1 MLAVE
6 KKDKLSLKEFC
17 IDTLKSRPEVS
28 DHMDKKL
35 FYQKKDYLS
44 GFYVDNY
51 FNGRIL
57 NFSNEFDKDRLII
70 NNEIDNFILQNRKN
84 FTDDNSLNN
93 DIVSNEVD
101 KIKKS
106 FRDEAQK
113 KQKEFEDQKESI
125 IYDFNDIKKMVE
137 SQRKSIKQLRSKN
150 KSLTE
155 KNKSLTEAR
164 NTVVKEMEEA
174 HTLWTNSNPGTKLT
188 RHVQIDVKEARRL
201 KDKLKSDNS

>member
-1 MLAVE
+1 MN
-6 KKDKLSLKEFC
+6 KSKFK
-17 IDTLKSRPEVS
+17 IDT
-28 DHMDKKL
+28 
-35 FYQKKDYLS
+35 
-44 GFYVDNY
+44 
-51 FNGRIL
+51 
-57 NFSNEFDKDRLII
+57 EFVL
-70 NNEIDNFILQNRKN
+70 ELQYKYS
-84 FTDDNSLNN
+84 SLLEELHLRR
-93 DIVSNEVD
+93 NEVD
-101 KIKKS
+101 KIQKT

-113 KQKEFEDQKESI
+113 KQKEFDDQKESI

-164 NTVVKEMEEA
+164 DTVVKEMEEA